1 MIPDKPQPLTP
12 EERDL
17 AQRLGRLGMPGAPT
31 PALDSRILAAARA
44 AVDGPAVPARQR
56 RRWPVVFGVA
66 ASLALAV
73 GVAWQLRPLPDA
85 AVEYSEAP
93 AAAPME
99 TTSAG
104 AADAATVAPQAQ
116 AVDAADLPEAARR
129 AHRQPPVAAAAEA
142 TKPGPQAFR
151 QPTQRKTTS
160 DPEAEEAVA
169 DMPPVSPAAPPPLPP
184 SPATATDEAG
194 ATRVHGAAQ
203 RAPAATQ
210 GVTGN
215 RQDTGGLA
223 PREAAATS
231 VDEYGDQSIDDQPP
245 ATADAPEVRQAWLQ
259 RIRELIAAGETDAA
273 RASLEEFRRR
283 YPDAVLPEDLRAFG
297 R

>member
-1 MIPDKPQPLTP
+1 MIPDKPEPLTP

-17 AQRLGRLGMPGAPT
+17 AQRLARLGTPGAPT

-73 GVAWQLRPLPDA
+73 GIAWQLRPLPDA

-99 TTSAG
+99 TTSAV
-104 AADAATVAPQAQ
+104 AADAATVAPQDQ
-116 AVDAADLPEAARR
+116 AVDAADLPEAGRR
-129 AHRQPPVAAAAEA
+129 AHPQSPVAAAAEA
-142 TKPGPQAFR
+142 TRPAPQAFP
-151 QPTQRKTTS
+151 QTMQRKTTS
-160 DPEAEEAVA
+160 DPEAAEAVA
-169 DMPPVSPAAPPPLPP
+169 EMPPVAPAAPPPLPP
-184 SPATATDEAG
+184 SPATATEEAD
-194 ATRVHGAAQ
+194 ATRVRDAAH
-203 RAPAATQ
+203 RDSPAPQ

-215 RQDTGGLA
+215 RQDTGSLA

-273 RASLEEFRRR
+273 RASLDEFRRR

-297 R
+297 K